1 LDEAKVVRDAMKERR
16 RAFMKVAKKAAEKA
30 QEGWVNG
37 KQRKCGSSSAW
48 ARFFPTFAIS
58 IDPEEARKAE
68 GRKDTKAAERAV
80 REANGAELP
89 VILVTT
95 PTPRG
100 SGQLEKPVRGR
111 PGGLLGPDDAKNRR
125 ARTQQ

>member
-1 LDEAKVVRDAMKERR
+1 L
-16 RAFMKVAKKAAEKA
+16 
-30 QEGWVNG
+30 
-37 KQRKCGSSSAW
+37 
-48 ARFFPTFAIS
+48 FPTFAIS

-68 GRKDTKAAERAV
+68 ERKETKAAERKATKAAERAA

-95 PTPRG
+95 PISRG
-100 SGQLEKPVRGR
+100 TRQLEMPVRGR
-111 PGGLLGPDDAKNRR
+111 PGGLLGPGYDKNRR

>member
-1 LDEAKVVRDAMKERR
+1 L
-16 RAFMKVAKKAAEKA
+16 
-30 QEGWVNG
+30 
-37 KQRKCGSSSAW
+37 
-48 ARFFPTFAIS
+48 FPTFAIS

-68 GRKDTKAAERAV
+68 ERKETKAAERKA

-95 PTPRG
+95 PTSRG
-100 SGQLEKPVRGR
+100 SGQLEMPVSGR
-111 PGGLLGPDDAKNRR
+111 PGGVLGPGDAKNRR